1 MKRLLTLSLT
11 FPINKSKRRFEG
23 GTLSISTCIGLY
35 APWLCLKRSLKQK
48 EWAYEQDL
56 FPYSITGMSHRKEE
70 RISVPMLSLSEQVY
84 SSLARNKARKEGRC
98 RSLLPSFLFSVNE
111 LSQFRSSLCH
121 ELPMSAFQFVFVKVK
136 LKVKV
141 RKEEVVNYVQTE
153 RGSFLL
159 SPQLQKRCYQM
170 EFQGKLKTSV
180 ESKID
185 SLTVLNRLTFY
196 SEQRFDLFSSNL
208 IYRSHFLPILIW

>member
-1 MKRLLTLSLT
+1 
-11 FPINKSKRRFEG
+11 
-23 GTLSISTCIGLY
+23 
-35 APWLCLKRSLKQK
+35 
-48 EWAYEQDL
+48 
-56 FPYSITGMSHRKEE
+56 
-70 RISVPMLSLSEQVY
+70 MLSLSEQVY
-84 SSLARNKARKEGRC
+84 SSLARNKARKSGRC

-121 ELPMSAFQFVFVKVK
+121 ELPMSAFQFVFV
-136 LKVKV
+136 KVKV

-196 SEQRFDLFSSNL
+196 SEQRFYLFSSNL
-208 IYRSHFLPILIW
+208 IYRSHFLPILI